1 MAADEK
7 ELIARSRAGDAE
19 AFSQLVRR
27 HEDRIYRL
35 ARHVCSGMSSEADDV
50 YQETFLT
57 AYRKLALF
65 RGDSELSTWLYRIAS
80 NLCLMRRRKKS
91 REPFVAEL
99 DRPHSHDEES
109 AATIA
114 QRLPDGGPTPEE
126 AARKKELSGAVT
138 AALARLPVEYRLVVA
153 LRDIE
158 ELPASEAAKILKI
171 SVPALKSRLH
181 RGRMFLRAELQKT
194 LGREAA

>member
-1 MAADEK
+1 MPADEK
-7 ELIARSRAGDAE
+7 DLIARSRAGDAE

-35 ARHVCSGMSSEADDV
+35 ARHVCAGMPAEADDV

-65 RGDSELSTWLYRIAS
+65 RGESELSTWLYRIAS

-99 DRPHSHDEES
+99 DRPHSHDDGD
-109 AATIA
+109 APLA
-114 QRLPDGGPTPEE
+114 QRLADGAPTPEE
-126 AARKKELSGAVT
+126 SARKKELSAAVA
-138 AALARLPVEYRLVVA
+138 AALTRLPVEYRLVVA

-171 SVPALKSRLH
+171 SVAALKSRLH
-181 RGRMFLRAELQKT
+181 RGRMFLRAELEKS
-194 LGREAA
+194 LGREAS